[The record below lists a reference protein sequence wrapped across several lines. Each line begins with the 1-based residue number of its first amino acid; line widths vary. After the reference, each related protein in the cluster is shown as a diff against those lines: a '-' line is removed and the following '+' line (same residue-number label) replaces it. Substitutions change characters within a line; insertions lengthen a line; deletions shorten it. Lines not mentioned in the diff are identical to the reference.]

1 MAAATFM
8 LQNAALC
15 ICVVSGFWLVLQYNF
30 LFLWLCTE
38 LKCYLAEMP
47 VPMPDWSSYWQYIFD
62 THC

>member
-1 MAAATFM
+1 MAAATFCCKWI
-8 LQNAALC
+8 LAG
-15 ICVVSGFWLVLQYNF
+15 ITIYIYNF